1 MKKKALALLL
11 TTAMVA
17 SLVGCGNSASTS
29 NNSSADNADTSA
41 TDDAAADDAAADD
54 AAADD
59 AAADDSSSA
68 ADDSASAEDEEPIT
82 ATMLVWGPSEDQDT
96 EQGAWLQTMCDQ
108 FNAAHP
114 NWDLTFEY
122 GVCAEGD
129 AKATVTQDVEAA
141 ADVYM
146 FANDNLP
153 DLVAANAIAKLGG
166 ETADYVNSTNSSA
179 IVDSVTYDGSIYGVP
194 FTTNTWYMYY
204 DKSAFSEDE
213 AKSLDTMLE
222 KEKIS
227 FPLTN
232 SWYIAS
238 FFVAN
243 GGTLFGDGTDEAA
256 GIDFGGEK
264 GEQTASYLVDL
275 VANPNFVNDADGAG
289 LSGLRDGSC
298 KAIFSGS
305 WDANAVQEALGDN
318 FAAAALPTAN
328 IGGSAKQLKS
338 FAGSKA
344 IGVNPNTEYPQVA
357 VALAKYLGSAEAQK
371 AHYEMRKV
379 VPCNTEVLKDGDLA
393 SDPVVV
399 AQNETFDTTSIIQPF
414 VPAMGNYWSPAE
426 NFGKSVISGE
436 VTADNV
442 AEKVAAFQE
451 ALNGSEAN

>member
-17 SLVGCGNSASTS
+17 SLVGCGNSAST
-29 NNSSADNADTSA
+29 NNAAGDTET
-41 TDDAAADDAAADD
+41 TDDGADAEETADDTADD
-54 AAADD
+54 TADAAEETADD
-59 AAADDSSSA
+59 TADAA
-68 ADDSASAEDEEPIT
+68 EEEAIT
-82 ATMLVWGPSEDQDT
+82 ATLLVWGPSEDQDT
-96 EQGAWLQTMCDQ
+96 EQGAWLQTMCEK
-108 FNAAHP
+108 FNEEHP

-153 DLVAANAIAKLGG
+153 DLVAANAISKLGG

-179 IVDSVTYDGSIYGVP
+179 IVDSVTYNGDLYGVP

-264 GEQTASYLVDL
+264 GEQVTQYLVDL
-275 VANPNFVNDADGAG
+275 VANSNFVNDQDGAG
-289 LSGLRDGSC
+289 LSGLRDGSV

-357 VALAKYLGSAEAQK
+357 VALARYLGSADAQK
-371 AHYEMRKV
+371 AHYELRSV
-379 VPCNTEVLKDGDLA
+379 VPCNTEVLADGTLS

-399 AQNETFDTTSIIQPF
+399 AQNATFDTTSIIQPF

-426 NFGKSVISGE
+426 NFGKSLISGE

-442 AEKVAAFQE
+442 AEKTAAFQE
-451 ALNGSEAN
+451 ALNASEAE

>member
-17 SLVGCGNSASTS
+17 SLVGCGNSAST
-29 NNSSADNADTSA
+29 NNASDDTAA
-41 TDDAAADDAAADD
+41 TDAADDTADDAADDAADDTADD
-54 AAADD
+54 AADDASDD
-59 AAADDSSSA
+59 AADA
-68 ADDSASAEDEEPIT
+68 AEEEAIT
-82 ATMLVWGPSEDQDT
+82 ATLLVWGPSEDQDT

-222 KEKIS
+222 KDKIS

-344 IGVNPNTEYPQVA
+344 IGVNPNAEYPQVA

-379 VPCNTEVLKDGDLA
+379 VPCNTEVLQDGDLA

-399 AQNETFDTTSIIQPF
+399 AQNQTFDTTSIIQPF
-414 VPAMGNYWSPAE
+414 VPAMGDYWSPAE
-426 NFGKSVISGE
+426 NFGKSLISGE

-451 ALNGSEAN
+451 ALNASEAN